1 MERLAARPAFLS
13 LNTSGNVG
21 AMPMLVS
28 SQDFTAAGKIGYLPG
43 GGEYT
48 NSNVTA
54 KKIDFTDG
62 KSLEKKCIQSM
73 QNHEYV
79 GAQSSIASPYFQSN
93 FEEEVAMI
101 QQKRLWFEDSDA
113 DGSFD
118 HFQLKMNHTSQTS
131 PHSCQD

>member
-1 MERLAARPAFLS
+1 MEKLAARPSTLS
-13 LNTSGNVG
+13 LTSGNVG
-21 AMPMLVS
+21 AMPVFVS
-28 SQDFTAAGKIGYLPG
+28 SQDYIAAGKIGYLPA

-54 KKIDFTDG
+54 KRIDITGG
-62 KSLEKKCIQSM
+62 KSLEKKRIQSM
-73 QNHEYV
+73 QKHEYI

-93 FEEEVAMI
+93 FEEDVGMF

-118 HFQLKMNHTSQTS
+118 HFQLKMNHTSPTS